1 MPELHL
7 DAASM
12 FLTRLRTVAAER
24 MGGGFSESLS
34 LLFAGE
40 LSSRIATD
48 LIIGKAEKKAR
59 EDAGLAFV

>member
-7 DAASM
+7 DAASI
-12 FLTRLRTVAAER
+12 FLPRLGTVAAER
-24 MGGGFSESLS
+24 MEGVFSESLS

-40 LSSRIATD
+40 LFSGIATD

>member
-7 DAASM
+7 DAATI
-12 FLTRLRTVAAER
+12 FLPRLGTVAGER
-24 MGGGFSESLS
+24 MAGLFSESLS
-34 LLFAGE
+34 LLLVGE
-40 LSSRIATD
+40 FFSGIATD